1 MVERSVSIA
10 EARAHL
16 PGLVRD
22 AEDGDP
28 VQITRWGKPVAV
40 LVSVS
45 KYNEMALGR
54 PSFGSA
60 LDDLLKEIGMTEIGL
75 ERGEFED
82 LRDSGVGRRPA
93 W

>member
-1 MVERSVSIA
+1 MAERSVSIA

-22 AEDGDP
+22 AEDGST
-28 VQITRWGKPVAV
+28 VEITRWGKPVAV
-40 LVSVS
+40 LVSVT
-45 KYNEMALGR
+45 KYQEMARGR

-60 LDDLLKEIGMTEIGL
+60 LDELLKDLDITRIGI
-75 ERGEFED
+75 ERGEFGT
-82 LRDSGVGRRPA
+82 LRDPGAGRRPP